1 MERMKIEITNTEDN
15 HLLNRKEVYF
25 RLKHDEKSETKGAS
39 PSRAQAREVL
49 IKKLQCKP
57 NLLVIDK
64 MRTEFGKRETVG
76 YAKVYGN
83 EERLKEVEQEHI
95 IRRNFGNQGTG
106 MGMGMGEGETQGE
119 KEGKEGQE
127 E

>member
-1 MERMKIEITNTEDN
+1 MEIEITKKDDN
-15 HLLNRKEVYF
+15 LLLKRKEVFF

-49 IKKLQCKP
+49 IKKLRCKP

-76 YAKVYGN
+76 YAKVYEN
-83 EERLKEVEQEHI
+83 EERLKEIEREYI
-95 IRRNFGNQGTG
+95 IRRNFGSSSIGTSA
-106 MGMGMGEGETQGE
+106 GEGEGQGQGQGE
-119 KEGKEGQE
+119 KGGKEGQKE
-127 E
+127 

>member
-1 MERMKIEITNTEDN
+1 MEIEIKEERENQ
-15 HLLNRKEVYF
+15 LLNRKEVFF

-39 PSRAQAREVL
+39 PSRVQAREVL

-76 YAKVYGN
+76 YARVYEN

-95 IRRNFGNQGTG
+95 IRRNFGSQGIG
-106 MGMGMGEGETQGE
+106 
-119 KEGKEGQE
+119 EGKEGQE